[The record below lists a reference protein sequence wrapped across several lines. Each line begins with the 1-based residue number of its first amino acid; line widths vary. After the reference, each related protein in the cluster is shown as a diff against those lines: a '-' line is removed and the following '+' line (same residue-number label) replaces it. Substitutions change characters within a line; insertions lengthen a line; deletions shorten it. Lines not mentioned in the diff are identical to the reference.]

1 MTTVSLVE
9 DDTSFSLLLTRAL
22 SRSKSIEIIGVHSSA
37 EEALRELPRRKPD
50 VILMDIKLPGM
61 NGIECLQQLRKLS
74 PALLCHV
81 LVLTEHEDSDLVF
94 EALKAGASGYLLKDR
109 TSVRELS
116 NAIKIVRSGGAV
128 MSPNIARTVMR
139 SFEEPTAP
147 ASALSRREREVLS
160 WLSQG
165 LMYKEI
171 ADKLGISLDIVRKH
185 LGSIYRKLHVRS
197 RTDAVRHYLQRPR

>member
-22 SRSKSIEIIGVHSSA
+22 STSKSIEIIGVHSSA
-37 EEALRELPRRKPD
+37 EEALREFPRRKPD
-50 VILMDIKLPGM
+50 VVLMDIKLPGM
-61 NGIECLQQLRKLS
+61 NGIECLRQLPKLS
-74 PALLCHV
+74 PAVRCHV
-81 LVLTEHEDSDLVF
+81 LMLTEHEDSDLVF
-94 EALKAGASGYLLKDR
+94 EALKAGANGYLIKDR
-109 TSVRELS
+109 ISLRELS
-116 NAIKIVRSGGAV
+116 TAIKIVCSGGAV

-139 SFEEPTAP
+139 YFGEPTAP
-147 ASALSRREREVLS
+147 VSGLSRREREVLS
-160 WLSQG
+160 SLAQG

-171 ADKLGISLDIVRKH
+171 ADQLSISLDTVRKH